1 MATTH
6 TVHTITYTS
15 TIWQYVLLAIRVYLG
30 LTIAAHGYGKFFKGG
45 KIAGT
50 AGWMESI
57 GMRPGKINAFMAATT
72 EIGAGA
78 LLVVGLLTP
87 LACAAV
93 ISLMVVAIVTVH
105 GRNGF
110 FIFNQG
116 QGIEYCLTLA
126 VFALIPSA
134 FTRLD
139 KYSVDFHIAKLH
151 WFNRPSH
158 AVAATLVVGLGGAL
172 LQLIASFRPNR
183 AAK

>member
-1 MATTH
+1 MTASH
-6 TVHTITYTS
+6 NVHLVAYTS
-15 TIWQYVLLAIRVYLG
+15 TVWQYVLLAVRVYIG
-30 LTIAAHGYGKFFKGG
+30 LTIAAHGYGKFFRGG

-50 AGWMESI
+50 AGWMDQI

-72 EIGAGA
+72 EIGAGL

-93 ISLMVVAIVTVH
+93 VSLMVVAIVTVH

-110 FIFNQG
+110 FIFNPG

-126 VFALIPSA
+126 VFALIPST

-139 KYSVDFHIAKLH
+139 TYSIDHHLSSLH
-151 WFNRPSH
+151 WFARPSH
-158 AVAATLVVGLGGAL
+158 AVATTLVVGLGGAL
-172 LQLIASFRPNR
+172 LQLVACYRPSR